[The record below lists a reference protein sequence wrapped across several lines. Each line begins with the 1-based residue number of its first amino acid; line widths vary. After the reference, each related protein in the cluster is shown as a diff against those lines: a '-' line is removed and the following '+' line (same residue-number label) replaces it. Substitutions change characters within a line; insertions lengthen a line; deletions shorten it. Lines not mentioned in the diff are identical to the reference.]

1 MNNETEMINTIKRPI
16 KYFIYARKSSESE
29 DKQVASVPAQI
40 KELEDLAKQKKLDV
54 LDILTEEK
62 SAKAPGRLVF
72 NQMME
77 DIQHGKAHGIICWK
91 LDRLARNPVDGG
103 QIGWLLQQS
112 TIKHIQTYQ
121 REYFPTDNVLM
132 MNLEFGMA
140 NQFVLDLSVNTK
152 RGMRNKVNEGWY
164 PHKPPLGY
172 VNNKYNLPDLPPI
185 YKDTDSFALM
195 KQLWETLLEK
205 QCSISTLYQKA
216 LDIGLVTDKMKPI
229 TRSKFHTLFQNPFY
243 YGYFKWKG
251 ELYSGNHEPM
261 ISKAEFDFVQE
272 IISGNK
278 PSTYNN
284 HVFAFTGMMRC
295 GECGAS
301 ITAEN
306 KTKHQMNGNT
316 HHYTYYRCTKKINPK
331 CSQKTIRD
339 TELEKQIIETLDKIE
354 IPSEFHKW
362 AIKYLKEEQSKETVD
377 RDEILKSQ
385 QKRLDACL
393 KKLDSIFEMRMND
406 EIDSSEYSQRKEKL
420 LEEKQKYEQL
430 IAETHHR
437 VETWL
442 GDAENLFSFA
452 ETAKQRFESGNL
464 VVKREILACLGSNL
478 ILLDRELNIQLQ
490 EPLSVFTKY
499 SPELKALR
507 NRLEPVQDKSEQELM
522 EVISAGN
529 EIWGPFLDEVR
540 TCLLKVA

>member
-1 MNNETEMINTIKRPI
+1 MINTIKRPI
-16 KYFIYARKSSESE
+16 RYFIYARKSSESE
-29 DKQVASVPAQI
+29 DKQVASVPSQI
-40 KELEDLAKQKKLDV
+40 KELVDLAKQKNFDI
-54 LDILTEEK
+54 LDILTEEM
-62 SAKAPGRLVF
+62 SAKAPGRPVF

-77 DIQHGKAHGIICWK
+77 DIQHGKAQGVICWK

-112 TIKHIQTYQ
+112 IIKHIQTYQ

-140 NQFVLDLSVNTK
+140 NQFVIDLSVNTK

-195 KQLWETLLEK
+195 KQLWDTLLEK
-205 QCSISTLYQKA
+205 KCSISTLYQKA
-216 LDIGLVTDKMKPI
+216 LDIGLVTDKKKPI
-229 TRSKFHTLFQNPFY
+229 ARSKFYTLFQNPFY
-243 YGYFKWKG
+243 YGYFKWKW
-251 ELYSGNHEPM
+251 ELYPGKHEPM
-261 ISKAEFDFVQE
+261 INKAEFDFVQE

-278 PSTYNN
+278 PSSFNN

-316 HHYTYYRCTKKINPK
+316 HHYTYYRCTKKIKPD

-354 IPSEFHKW
+354 IPSGFHKW

-377 RDEILKSQ
+377 REEILKSQ
-385 QKRLDACL
+385 QKGLGVCKMRLNSL
-393 KKLDSIFEMRMND
+393 FEMRING
-406 EIDSSEYSQRKEKL
+406 EIDASEYVQRKEKL
-420 LEEKQKYEQL
+420 TEEKQRFEQL
-430 IAETHHR
+430 IVDNNHR
-437 VETWL
+437 FDTWL
-442 GDAENLFSFA
+442 DNAEALFSFA

-478 ILLDRELNIQLQ
+478 ILLDRKLNIRLQ
-490 EPLSVFTKY
+490 EPLSVFAKY

-507 NRLEPVQDKSEQELM
+507 NR
-522 EVISAGN
+522 
-529 EIWGPFLDEVR
+529 
-540 TCLLKVA
+540 